1 MQPVTAS
8 SPYICIT
15 SDTHAGASLDT
26 YGTYLDPRYRGEF
39 EAWRGRYKNPS
50 KKHLGGKKTKNWDS
64 AERLADL
71 ESDGV
76 VGEVIFPNTVPP
88 FYAKAFHISPPASP
102 QEYEHALA
110 GTRAHNRWL
119 ADFCREAPERRA
131 GIGLIHLNDID
142 DAIEDVKWIAEH
154 GLRGGVLLP
163 LPSPAEHW
171 LRPLNHPDYD
181 RLWAAIQDCDL
192 VMNQHSGQGSPP
204 YPEAQG
210 STPLWALEMT
220 FFVQRGFTHLILGG
234 VFERFPKLKY
244 ILTESGCA
252 WAPALMRQMDA
263 MYHGWKSGGIGEI
276 DASKDPATKELPSFY
291 AKRNCWYGASFP
303 GPREV
308 EGRRRRRRR
317 QDPLGQRLPALRG
330 QLPVLPR
337 EPAHGLLPRPGAGGA
352 HDARRERRQALQVRS
367 RRAAAAREP
376 GRASRR
382 SSSPPS
388 STSSRPTRTA
398 WPSSAR
404 ASSGAARSDARPAH
418 SRGLPQAAPAALR

>member
-1 MQPVTAS
+1 MKPVTDS
-8 SPYICIT
+8 SPYVCIT
-15 SDTHAGASLDT
+15 ADTHAGASLDT
-26 YGTYLDPRYRGEF
+26 YGTYLDPRYRDEF
-39 EAWRGRYKNPS
+39 EAWRGRYKNPH
-50 KKHLGGKKTKNWDS
+50 KKHIGGKKTKNWDS

-71 ESDGV
+71 EADGV

-131 GIGLIHLNDID
+131 CIGLIHLNDLD
-142 DAIEDVKWIAEH
+142 DAIEDVKWIAEN

-181 RLWAAIQDCDL
+181 RLWAVIQDYDL

-263 MYHGWKSGGIGEI
+263 LYHGLKSGGIGEI

-303 GPREV
+303 GPREI
-308 EGRRRRRRR
+308 EGRHIVGKDKILWGNDYPHYEGCHPYSRENMRLAFSGVPEEEVRMM
-317 QDPLGQRLPALRG
+317 LG
-330 QLPVLPR
+330 
-337 EPAHGLLPRPGAGGA
+337 EN
-352 HDARRERRQALQVRS
+352 
-367 RRAAAAREP
+367 AAKLY
-376 GRASRR
+376 GF
-382 SSSPPS
+382 
-388 STSSRPTRTA
+388 
-398 WPSSAR
+398 
-404 ASSGAARSDARPAH
+404 D
-418 SRGLPQAAPAALR
+418 LAALRPAAKQANITPELVATELDEIPADSQCLAFQRTRAEWGGTKRRKAGA